1 MRLEGNTILIT
12 GGTSGIGLETAKQ
25 LIQRGNTVVVTGRD
39 KAKLDRARA
48 QLPRL
53 QTLQSDVSRVEDIE
67 SLYARVASDFPTLNI
82 LVNNAGVM
90 RAINLHRDQPSLDE
104 LTTEIDINFKGPVR
118 MARRFLPH
126 LKKQPSAAIVNVS
139 SGLAFVPWPISPV
152 YSATKAAMHSF
163 SISLRA
169 QLGNTSVKVFE
180 LLPPVTQTDMLGEF
194 DPSDFKGVSIM
205 KLDEMVRRCLEGIE
219 KDHLE
224 ITPGQSSQLK
234 LMNRLAP
241 AFIQAQLN
249 KPVRRMLD

>member
-1 MRLEGNTILIT
+1 MKLEGNTVLIT
-12 GGTSGIGLETAKQ
+12 GGNSGIGLEMARQ

-39 KAKLDRARA
+39 MAKLDRARA

-67 SLYARVASDFPTLNI
+67 ALYARVTKDFPTLNI

-90 RAINLHRDQPSLDE
+90 RAINMHRDQPSLDD
-104 LTTEIDINFKGPVR
+104 LTTEIDINLKGPVR

-126 LKKQPSAAIVNVS
+126 LKRQTSAAVLNVS
-139 SGLAFVPWPISPV
+139 SGLAFVPLPISPI
-152 YSATKAAMHSF
+152 YSATKAAIHSF

-169 QLGNTSVKVFE
+169 QLQSTSVKVFE
-180 LLPPVTQTDMLGEF
+180 LLPPVTQTDLLGEF
-194 DPSDFKGVSIM
+194 ESGDLKGVAVM
-205 KLDEMVRRCLEGIE
+205 KVDAMVRRCLEGIE
-219 KDHLE
+219 KDHFE

-241 AFIQAQLN
+241 AFIQSQLN